1 MNEKDII
8 IKDNVEVSLD
18 KVLQEAFKYMKSWT
32 HTKINSY
39 TIDGDKI
46 RLNVEGDDSCIAV
59 LKDRLGVENKCS
71 NSIKS
76 NVPTEQLKRN
86 LYSVLSKSFE
96 DITVNLNF
104 IDTIDGD
111 IIFVGLK
118 VDIPTIPYP
127 VNVKYKLYSDGN
139 IDMAYRVYGDQVKQE
154 VWVATSITMSELVK
168 KLLEIETYYNKQPK
182 QIKEDN

>member
-1 MNEKDII
+1 MVEKDII
-8 IKDNVEVSLD
+8 IKDSVEVSLD
-18 KVLQEAFKYMKSWT
+18 KVLQEAFKYMRSWT

-39 TIDGDKI
+39 TVDGDKI

-59 LKDRLGVENKCS
+59 LKDRLGVEDKC
-71 NSIKS
+71 NNGIKS
-76 NVPTEQLKRN
+76 NVPVEQLKRN
-86 LYSVLSKSFE
+86 LYSLLSKSFKN
-96 DITVNLNF
+96 ITVNLDF

-118 VDIPTIPYP
+118 VDIPTIPYS
-127 VNVKYKLYSDGN
+127 VNIKYKLYSDGN